1 MLKNTIADLMRE
13 LKQFKKQVENIPDLK
28 REIQSLNKEL
38 IEEKLKVKAL
48 SEELEN
54 PMNVHR
60 WRKLEGTDS
69 DAYEMITKIQTLQ
82 RRLIAKTDEVK
93 GKDLIIKAQDKTIQN
108 LRDVMKRQPGISEAE
123 MITQYQDTVKEK
135 SNQLK
140 AIDTELTIQQT
151 KSNEQKYEIERLTNE
166 VKEYKKR
173 IFELKKK
180 GMAMVEER
188 EREGKQWNQ
197 NVHLPEKRFVGGGF
211 NLMS

>member
-1 MLKNTIADLMRE
+1 MLKDTIADLMKE
-13 LKQFKKQVENIPDLK
+13 LKMFKKQVENIPDLQ
-28 REIQSLNKEL
+28 REIHALHKEL

-82 RRLIAKTDEVK
+82 RRLITKTDEVK

-135 SNQLK
+135 ANQLK
-140 AIDTELTIQQT
+140 AIDSELTIQQT
-151 KSNEQKYEIERLTNE
+151 NATEQKYEIERLTSE
-166 VKEYKKR
+166 VKEEKR
-173 IFELKKK
+173 KVFELKK
-180 GMAMVEER
+180 MR
-188 EREGKQWNQ
+188 EKDQKVRQ
-197 NVHLPEKRFVGGGF
+197 
-211 NLMS
+211 

>member
-1 MLKNTIADLMRE
+1 
-13 LKQFKKQVENIPDLK
+13 
-28 REIQSLNKEL
+28 
-38 IEEKLKVKAL
+38 
-48 SEELEN
+48 
-54 PMNVHR
+54 MNVHR

-82 RRLIAKTDEVK
+82 RRLITKTDEVK

-135 SNQLK
+135 GNQLK
-140 AIDTELTIQQT
+140 AIDSELTIQQT
-151 KSNEQKYEIERLTNE
+151 KAIEQKYEIERITNE
-166 VKEYKKR
+166 VKEFKR
-173 IFELKKK
+173 KVFELKKK
-180 GMAMVEER
+180 QQGIKDEK
-188 EREGKQWNQ
+188 EREGKIWNM